1 MKKLLVT
8 LMMGTLCLGMITG
21 CGKSEA
27 EKEQEEMAQQ
37 IREEAAED
45 GVDLDSMIEDEMA
58 AYEEKHAANEEERAQ
73 QAASQE
79 ELQEKYFADLD
90 NLLADYEASTD
101 ASEIQKLAEEYNT
114 LYTKM
119 EEEAEAANIST
130 SGYEAIPRKKYLTRM
145 AWFNTAKNIGSDE
158 TEMWVYHGILDDSQE
173 ITFENTDAV
182 MLLVEHNVDNVITK
196 ITVVKNGMEALE
208 LNCSDFGIEPYEI
221 SAVDGSN
228 FILNEIKASNF
239 TSYLFDF
246 SGSSITLVK
255 DNAATGEDIYIE
267 ETYGSEWSMANQEG
281 FEYLMSSQW

>member
-228 FILNEIKASNF
+228 FILNEIKDSNF